1 MFFKHRLQKVKN
13 YFEKRY
19 EHFYILDFG
28 RFSIKAA
35 LMERDRKE
43 MDARIVDIVEVSYP
57 ALTIFPEKKDCD
69 LSEVHN
75 VIKDLF
81 SSLKKTKN
89 RIRDKKLVI
98 GLSSELI
105 NGLNYA
111 QIFTREN
118 PNTPIDIGDI
128 KNMIHKLELRAYE
141 EIRKRFMEESGY
153 AETDVIL
160 INPTIQKLQIDGKN
174 VSDLISKEGKEILV
188 SIFNAYAPSFYKDAI
203 EGIAK
208 NLKFN
213 TYDLIYTPYAVF
225 SALKKQKDADMHG
238 LLVDIGGGT
247 TRVTLARRGRI
258 EDIKYFSFGGN
269 SFTGRIA
276 NHFNVPESE
285 AENIKIKYCDRKLS
299 SDATKSLD
307 GLLQKELNIFLS
319 GLEMV
324 LRDFSHTTILP
335 SDIYL
340 YGGGGT
346 VGLMDAIIKKKS
358 WKKDLIFSDS
368 PKLHRINL
376 DTLSSIKFFDI
387 KISDPR
393 LISIAGISDYI
404 LDNIAKSQTVT
415 EKTLTRIFNL
425 VTS

>member
-1 MFFKHRLQKVKN
+1 MFFKHRVQKVKN

-43 MDARIVDIVEVSYP
+43 MDAHIVDIVEVSYP

-141 EIRKRFMEESGY
+141 EIRKRFMEE
-153 AETDVIL
+153 
-160 INPTIQKLQIDGKN
+160 
-174 VSDLISKEGKEILV
+174 
-188 SIFNAYAPSFYKDAI
+188 
-203 EGIAK
+203 
-208 NLKFN
+208 
-213 TYDLIYTPYAVF
+213 
-225 SALKKQKDADMHG
+225 
-238 LLVDIGGGT
+238 
-247 TRVTLARRGRI
+247 R
-258 EDIKYFSFGGN
+258 
-269 SFTGRIA
+269 
-276 NHFNVPESE
+276 
-285 AENIKIKYCDRKLS
+285 
-299 SDATKSLD
+299 
-307 GLLQKELNIFLS
+307 
-319 GLEMV
+319 
-324 LRDFSHTTILP
+324 
-335 SDIYL
+335 
-340 YGGGGT
+340 
-346 VGLMDAIIKKKS
+346 
-358 WKKDLIFSDS
+358 
-368 PKLHRINL
+368 
-376 DTLSSIKFFDI
+376 
-387 KISDPR
+387 
-393 LISIAGISDYI
+393 
-404 LDNIAKSQTVT
+404 
-415 EKTLTRIFNL
+415 
-425 VTS
+425 